1 MPLKTAAIEEPDLN
15 LTPMIDIV
23 FLLIIFFMVGTRFT
37 EIEREFD
44 VQLPTV
50 SDAPPLTS
58 LPDDI
63 VVTIPKS
70 GILLVDGKQ
79 RTLTELETDLI
90 AARKRYAD
98 QTVVVR
104 ADGDGRYQ
112 NVADVLAVC
121 QKAGVSQGV
130 KLVTKL
136 KTEERE

>member
-1 MPLKTAAIEEPDLN
+1 MPLKTATIEEPDLN

-37 EIEREFD
+37 DLEREFD
-44 VQLPTV
+44 VQLPAV

-58 LPDDI
+58 LPDEI
-63 VVTIPKS
+63 VVNIQKS
-70 GILLVDGKQ
+70 GTLQVDGKQ
-79 RTLTELETDLI
+79 RSLAELETDLI

-104 ADGDGRYQ
+104 ADGGGPFQ
-112 NVADVLAVC
+112 NVADVLSVC
-121 QKAGVSQGV
+121 WRAGVGV
-130 KLVTKL
+130 KLATRL

>member
-1 MPLKTAAIEEPDLN
+1 MPLKTATIEEPDLN

-37 EIEREFD
+37 EMEREFD
-44 VQLPTV
+44 IQLPAV

-58 LPDDI
+58 LPDEI
-63 VVTIPKS
+63 VVNIQKS
-70 GILLVDGKQ
+70 GKLQVNGKQ
-79 RTLTELETDLI
+79 RSLTELETDLI

-104 ADGDGRYQ
+104 GDGEGPYQ
-112 NVADVLAVC
+112 NVADVLSVC
-121 QKAGVSQGV
+121 WRAGVGV
-130 KLVTKL
+130 KLATRL

>member
-37 EIEREFD
+37 DLEREFD
-44 VQLPTV
+44 VQLPSV
-50 SDAPPLTS
+50 SAAPPLTS
-58 LPDDI
+58 LPDEI
-63 VVTIPKS
+63 VVNIQKS
-70 GILLVDGKQ
+70 GTLQVAGKQ
-79 RTLTELETDLI
+79 RSLTELESDLI

-104 ADGDGRYQ
+104 GDGEGPYQ

-121 QKAGVSQGV
+121 RRVGVGV
-130 KLVTKL
+130 KLATRL
-136 KTEERE
+136 KTEERK

>member
-37 EIEREFD
+37 DLEREFD
-44 VQLPTV
+44 VQLPAV
-50 SDAPPLTS
+50 SAAPPLTS
-58 LPDDI
+58 LPDEI
-63 VVTIPKS
+63 VVNIQKS
-70 GILLVDGKQ
+70 GTLQVAGKQ
-79 RTLTELETDLI
+79 RSLTELESDLI

-104 ADGDGRYQ
+104 ADGEGPYQ
-112 NVADVLAVC
+112 NVMDVVDICRRAEV
-121 QKAGVSQGV
+121 GV
-130 KLVTKL
+130 KLATRL

>member
-37 EIEREFD
+37 DLEREFD

-58 LPDDI
+58 LPDEI
-63 VVTIPKS
+63 VVNVQKS
-70 GILLVDGKQ
+70 GTLQVDGKQ
-79 RTLTELETDLI
+79 RSLKELETDLI

-104 ADGDGRYQ
+104 ADGDGRFQ
-112 NVADVLAVC
+112 NVADVLGVC
-121 QKAGVSQGV
+121 NRAGVKRIKV
-130 KLVTKL
+130 AMRL